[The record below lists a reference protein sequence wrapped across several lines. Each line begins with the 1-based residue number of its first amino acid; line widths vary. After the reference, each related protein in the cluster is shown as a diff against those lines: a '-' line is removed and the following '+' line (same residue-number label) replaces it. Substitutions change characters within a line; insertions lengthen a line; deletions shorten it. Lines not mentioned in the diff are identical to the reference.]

1 MTQRQLHDSSVT
13 DRTTRRALQVCDA
26 AGAFI
31 EYWGFKSIHG
41 RIWSYLALRGKP
53 IAQVEVA
60 RTLGVSRASISLAMS
75 DLVDYGLVK
84 PSSSNRNAPYEAI
97 VDIWPVI
104 SDVLREREWMLIE
117 SARVAL
123 EALLEEVELTESF
136 GESSKYDANRIRL
149 LLNLTSAAQSFLR
162 VLVSLRVPRAMDL
175 LGTGLRKV
183 SSVVQSLR
191 DVR

>member
-1 MTQRQLHDSSVT
+1 METLSTNLVSKGRLE
-13 DRTTRRALQVCDA
+13 RRILAVCDA
-26 AGAFI
+26 AGSFI

-41 RIWSYLALRGKP
+41 RIWSYLALRGMP

-60 RTLGVSRASISLAMS
+60 RALGVSRASISLAMA
-75 DLVDYGLVK
+75 DLVDYGLVR
-84 PSSSNRNAPYEAI
+84 PSGGNRNAPYEAV

-136 GESSKYDANRIRL
+136 GEKSDYDASRIRL

>member
-1 MTQRQLHDSSVT
+1 M
-13 DRTTRRALQVCDA
+13 
-26 AGAFI
+26 
-31 EYWGFKSIHG
+31 
-41 RIWSYLALRGKP
+41 P

-60 RTLGVSRASISLAMS
+60 RALGVSRASISLAMA
-75 DLVDYGLVK
+75 DLVDYGLVR
-84 PSSSNRNAPYEAI
+84 PSGGNRNAPYEAV

-136 GESSKYDANRIRL
+136 GEKSDYDASRIRL